1 MQAGGD
7 DDEGELAGVHHPHVE
22 ADDGSLGAA
31 RGGGAARRGA
41 LLIVILV
48 TLCFT
53 SLLTTSVVTNL
64 FFEQIRIPNLIL
76 FVIQKFFESESES
89 YS

>member
-41 LLIVILV
+41 LNNIHFDLM
-48 TLCFT
+48 
-53 SLLTTSVVTNL
+53 
-64 FFEQIRIPNLIL
+64 
-76 FVIQKFFESESES
+76 
-89 YS
+89 

>member
-41 LLIVILV
+41 LHNIHCDLSYIMFHELANNIYIEKLV
-48 TLCFT
+48 
-53 SLLTTSVVTNL
+53 
-64 FFEQIRIPNLIL
+64 
-76 FVIQKFFESESES
+76 
-89 YS
+89 